1 MNTINLVGKARRTS
15 TYRLHCHAGTPGTR
29 FNKLYLRQPRFTCNA
44 CRHLLNS
51 VKGGLKHI
59 YRIELDKTSFAHDS
73 AYSDSKDLAKR
84 TVSDKILKDRAYEV
98 AINRKYDGYQKGL
111 ATIVYKFA
119 NEKRGSTAIVN
130 EELLQ
135 ELHKPASKRI
145 NRCRVYARFK
155 DNIWTADLAEMSS
168 LSSKNRGKT
177 VLVLLKILQ

>member
-84 TVSDKILKDRAYEV
+84 TVSDKILKGRAYEV
-98 AINRKYDGYQKGL
+98 AINRKYDGYQRAL

-135 ELHKPASKRI
+135 ELHKPASQRI

>member
-1 MNTINLVGKARRTS
+1 MNTINLVGKKRSTS
-15 TYRLHCHAGTPGTR
+15 TYRPYYHAGTPGTR
-29 FNKLYLRQPRFTCNA
+29 FSKLYLRQPRFTCNA
-44 CRHLLNS
+44 CRLNN

-59 YRIELDKTSFAHDS
+59 YRIELHKTGFAHDS

-84 TVSDKILKDRAYEV
+84 TVSDKILKDSPYEV
-98 AINRKYDGYQKGL
+98 AINLKYDGYQRGL

-119 NEKRGSTAIVN
+119 NKKRGSTAIAN

-135 ELHKPASKRI
+135 ELHKPASKKI

-168 LSSKNRGKT
+168 LSSKNQDKT
-177 VLVLLKILQ
+177 VLALLKILQ